1 MIKREQEFDYQRQKR
16 TPIEF
21 TWSQVLMTWFKQ
33 KYPIIRRTIDSAFVV
48 RVFKE
53 EDLMVIT
60 TDRNLVK
67 IHLLCGRDSI
77 NEIWLIV
84 RQYRRWMGVL
94 GY

>member
-1 MIKREQEFDYQRQKR
+1 
-16 TPIEF
+16 
-21 TWSQVLMTWFKQ
+21 
-33 KYPIIRRTIDSAFVV
+33 
-48 RVFKE
+48 
-53 EDLMVIT
+53 MVIT

-94 GY
+94 GYKSPPRLMTMWSMILQSFILSLTFC

>member
-1 MIKREQEFDYQRQKR
+1 MIPSINDMIQAEIPDY
-16 TPIEF
+16 PLPLSSEY
-21 TWSQVLMTWFKQ
+21 LN
-33 KYPIIRRTIDSAFVV
+33 TILN
-48 RVFKE
+48 E

>member
-1 MIKREQEFDYQRQKR
+1 MIPSINDMIQAEIPRLSAGQLILPLSSEY
-16 TPIEF
+16 
-21 TWSQVLMTWFKQ
+21 LN
-33 KYPIIRRTIDSAFVV
+33 TILN
-48 RVFKE
+48 E

>member
-1 MIKREQEFDYQRQKR
+1 
-16 TPIEF
+16 
-21 TWSQVLMTWFKQ
+21 MTWFRQ
-33 KYPIIRRTIDSAFVV
+33 KYPIIRWPIDSAFVA
-48 RVFKE
+48 KYLNTILNE

-60 TDRNLVK
+60 NDRNLVK
-67 IHLLCGRDSI
+67 IHLFCGRDSI

>member
-1 MIKREQEFDYQRQKR
+1 
-16 TPIEF
+16 
-21 TWSQVLMTWFKQ
+21 MTWFRQ
-33 KYPIIRRTIDSAFVV
+33 KYPIIRWPISAKYLNTILN
-48 RVFKE
+48 

-60 TDRNLVK
+60 IDRNLVK
-67 IHLLCGRDSI
+67 IHLFCGRDSI